1 MRPET
6 GRLIEQNS
14 LLILDNYFQTQ
25 SFNKLL
31 RILVFPM
38 TFATKLKQ
46 CWNMA
51 KFKIKGAS
59 KNSALFHEGFARL
72 FAKINVDCFI
82 IQEHL
87 RR

>member
-51 KFKIKGAS
+51 KFKIIGTA
-59 KNSALFHEGFARL
+59 KNSAIFHDWFARL
-72 FAKINVDCFI
+72 FLQLVCTSTYFKNTI
-82 IQEHL
+82 
-87 RR
+87 